1 MVKDRDEF
9 YSNLKLQLEDT
20 TTFPSDY
27 MFKFIV
33 PADENQ
39 VQEVKDIFKNK
50 NAVIKMK
57 ISKTGRYESL
67 SVVLN
72 VENSTEIIFYYKKA
86 EIIKGIISL

>member
-50 NAVIKMK
+50 KKRWKSLKRNSRLQIKNNFSIEKMANTYLK
-57 ISKTGRYESL
+57 KW
-67 SVVLN
+67 
-72 VENSTEIIFYYKKA
+72 IFK
-86 EIIKGIISL
+86 

>member
-57 ISKTGRYESL
+57 ISKTGKYESL

>member
-57 ISKTGRYESL
+57 VSKTGKYESL